1 MRDRQ
6 AYVVGG
12 GIAGLAAAT
21 LLIRDGGFRG
31 ESICVLERSK
41 RFGGSLDGAGNAQAG
56 YVIRGGR
63 MFEAHFGCT
72 FDLFDSIPSLT
83 SDGLS
88 VSAELHA
95 FNRRVVGA
103 SKSRIVSS
111 GRKIEAPAF
120 GLSLREKWDLARLT
134 LIRESTIGGRTI
146 DSYFSPSFFETN
158 FWLMWSTTFAFQS
171 WHSLIEFRRYIR
183 RFIHLLP
190 GFSRL
195 EGIKRTPLNQ
205 YDSLVSPL
213 LHWLREAGVEL
224 RSDTEVTDIRFSD
237 ADPPRS
243 VTAITLEDSTG
254 AQQFNVNE
262 QDLVLI
268 TLGSMTEDSALGTMD
283 EAPNTKSESV
293 TGSWGLW
300 RNIATSSEH
309 FGRPRVF
316 CGDTERSSWESF
328 TVTLD
333 DPTFFE
339 FMERLTGNRAGTG
352 GLVTIKDSN
361 WLLSIVLPYQ
371 PHFLGQPEHVQV
383 FWGYGLTPGRPGN
396 SVKKRMS
403 ECSGKEILQELLF
416 HLPVGEA
423 RDRIIA
429 TANCIPCLMPFITS
443 QFMPRRAGDR
453 PAVIPANFHNFA
465 FLGQFC
471 EVADDTVFTVEYSVR
486 TAQTA
491 VYGLLDLPRALTPIY
506 RGNRDL
512 GVVLRALRALA

>member
-31 ESICVLERSK
+31 ESIHVLEQSD
-41 RFGGSLDGAGNAQAG
+41 RFGGSLDGAGDAQSG

-72 FDLFDSIPSLT
+72 YDLFDGIQSPANNGMSIS
-83 SDGLS
+83 
-88 VSAELHA
+88 EEIHA
-95 FNRRVVGA
+95 FNRRIVSS
-103 SKSRIVSS
+103 SKSRLVA
-111 GRKIEAPAF
+111 GGQKLEAPAF
-120 GLSLREKWDLARLT
+120 GLSLRDKWDLARLT
-134 LIRESTIGGRTI
+134 VVRESSIGDRTI
-146 DSYFSPSFFETN
+146 DSYFRPAFFGTN
-158 FWLMWSTTFAFQS
+158 FWLMCSTMFAFRS
-171 WHSLIEFRRYIR
+171 WHSLVELRRYMR

-224 RSDTEVTDIRFSD
+224 RTDTAVTDIRLSD
-237 ADPPRS
+237 DDPPS
-243 VTAITLEDSTG
+243 TVNSMILEDSTG
-254 AQQFNVNE
+254 ARQLDVSE
-262 QDLVLI
+262 RDLVLI
-268 TLGSMTEDSALGTMD
+268 TLGSMTEDSSLGTMD
-283 EAPNTKSESV
+283 EAPRPRSEST
-293 TGSWGLW
+293 TGSWPLW
-300 RNIATSSEH
+300 RKLAARSEH
-309 FGRPRVF
+309 FGRPQVF

-333 DPTFFE
+333 DPTFFT

-352 GLVTIKDSN
+352 GLVTFKDSS
-361 WLLSIVLPYQ
+361 WLLSIVLPHQ
-371 PHFLGQPEHVQV
+371 PHFLDQPAHVQV
-383 FWGYGLTPGRPGN
+383 FWGYGLTPDRPGN
-396 SVKKRMS
+396 CVEKRMS

-416 HLPVGEA
+416 HLPVGEV
-423 RDRIIA
+423 RDRVLA
-429 TANCIPCLMPFITS
+429 TANGIPCVMPFITS
-443 QFMPRRAGDR
+443 QFMPRQAGDR
-453 PAVIPANFHNFA
+453 PAVIPANARNFA

-491 VYGLLDLPRALTPIY
+491 VYGLLDLPRTVTPIY
-506 RGNRDL
+506 RGARDL